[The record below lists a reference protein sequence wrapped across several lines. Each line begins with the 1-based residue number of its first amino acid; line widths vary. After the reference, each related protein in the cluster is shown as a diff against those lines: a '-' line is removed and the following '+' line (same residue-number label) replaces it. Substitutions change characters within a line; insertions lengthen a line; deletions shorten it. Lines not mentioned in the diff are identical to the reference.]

1 MKMKKLKIYCLLLI
15 ATFVVASSDL
25 IPGRSSSIIGKI
37 QSVQI
42 KNDVSLFQIAR
53 DNDIG
58 IDELIHANPHID
70 KDNLLNGDVVI
81 IPSSHLIL
89 TEPKEGIV
97 VNLPERRLYFF
108 KGKGSDVITYPVGI
122 GQVGW
127 NTPLG
132 KMTIIGKRKN
142 PYWYVPESVLEKH
155 QKDGVTLPRVVPP
168 GPDNPLGPRAMRL
181 SSPTY
186 LIHGTNDPEGIG
198 ARSTAGCIS
207 MYPEDVVSLYKKT
220 SIKTVVSVINE
231 DVKWYLAG
239 DKLCIEVH
247 NPLDIS
253 ETTELDKD
261 KHKIQLDKQKQ
272 KIAMLEI
279 DYKISSK
286 DLDYWDYILSD
297 KLGVPECVSI
307 EKREH
312 DASKSKNSK

>member
-1 MKMKKLKIYCLLLI
+1 M
-15 ATFVVASSDL
+15 D
-25 IPGRSSSIIGKI
+25 
-37 QSVQI
+37 
-42 KNDVSLFQIAR
+42 
-53 DNDIG
+53 
-58 IDELIHANPHID
+58 ANPHID
-70 KDNLLNGDVVI
+70 KDSILNGDVVI
-81 IPSSHLIL
+81 IPSSHLVL
-89 TEPKEGIV
+89 TKPKKGIV

-108 KGKGSDVITYPVGI
+108 QEKGSNIASYPVGI

-155 QKDGVTLPRVVPP
+155 QKDGVTLPNVVPP

-220 SIKTVVSVINE
+220 SIKTVVSIINE
-231 DVKWYLAG
+231 DLKWYVTG
-239 DKLCIEVH
+239 DKLCVELH

-253 ETTELDKD
+253 ETEELDLD
-261 KHKIQLDKQKQ
+261 KHKIQLDKQQQ

-279 DYKISSK
+279 DYKISNK
-286 DLDYWDYILSD
+286 DLDYWDNILAD

-307 EKREH
+307 EKREG
-312 DASKSKNSK
+312 DASKGKDSK

>member
-1 MKMKKLKIYCLLLI
+1 MKMKNLRIYSLLFI
-15 ATFVVASSDL
+15 AAIVVANAD
-25 IPGRSSSIIGKI
+25 IVAGKASSIIGTIKSI
-37 QSVQI
+37 QI
-42 KNDVSLFQIAR
+42 KDDVTLFQVAR
-53 DNDIG
+53 DNDVG
-58 IDELIHANPHID
+58 IDELLDANPHID
-70 KDNLLNGDVVI
+70 KYSILNGDVVI
-81 IPSSHLIL
+81 IPSSHLVL
-89 TEPKEGIV
+89 TKPKKGIV
-97 VNLPERRLYFF
+97 VNLPERRLYFLQE
-108 KGKGSDVITYPVGI
+108 KGSNVSSYPVGI

-155 QKDGVTLPRVVPP
+155 QKDGVTLPNVVPP

-220 SIKTVVSVINE
+220 SIKTVVSIINE
-231 DVKWYLAG
+231 DLKWYVTG
-239 DKLCIEVH
+239 DKLCVELH

-253 ETTELDKD
+253 ETEELDVD
-261 KHKIQLDKQKQ
+261 KHKIQLDKQQQ

-279 DYKISSK
+279 DYRIR
-286 DLDYWDYILSD
+286 I
-297 KLGVPECVSI
+297 
-307 EKREH
+307 
-312 DASKSKNSK
+312 